1 MYRISRAVA
10 TKREEINKN
19 IDDNSLSYHKK
30 IVQNKRTDENFPVL
44 LFLQNGTTLMR
55 LSACNRWFYNYMYAN
70 SRKLL

>member
-1 MYRISRAVA
+1 MTIRYY
-10 TKREEINKN
+10 TT
-19 IDDNSLSYHKK
+19 KK

-55 LSACNRWFYNYMYAN
+55 LSACNRWFYKHWSAA